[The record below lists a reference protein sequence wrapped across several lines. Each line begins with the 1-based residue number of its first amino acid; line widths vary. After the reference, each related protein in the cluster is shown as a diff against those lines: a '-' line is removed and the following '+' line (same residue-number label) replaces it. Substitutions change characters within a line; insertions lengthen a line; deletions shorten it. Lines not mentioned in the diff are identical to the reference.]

1 MADDFIKG
9 GDMPEDGFIRGNGG
23 ETGGIAEDYME
34 NIKRTTREGGLK
46 ELPEKI
52 VRWWKNI
59 DSDNPFEILYLDY
72 TQVNSITPEMVK
84 GNYDLLAAFWQKNYL
99 ALASGS
105 REKFKQTYGEDRIN
119 GAVKKLQ
126 DAYNKLKSREG
137 INLYFDEINGKR
149 IKSGIDN
156 IQGLVDVALA
166 DGELTPN
173 KADKLIAAGVE
184 NGLSNAE
191 VRNFLLGILK
201 TEAFEI
207 RSKPQKED
215 LLKNIWR
222 QRGKKDPVLNT
233 VSWLGTEVS
242 SLEEMGRV
250 SFDNMETAYSRFRNI
265 NFLPQAVMALTR
277 DDSKAAYYER
287 IIEETPNEDLR
298 YLRIVYNLN
307 RELPF
312 RFRGALF
319 YSIQNL
325 LDEAAKDAEGFWKAD
340 ELFRKGHLQTWIKE
354 TDAVTAI
361 KLKDLGNTTSDFLAF
376 IYQIKNGYPFYLG
389 QLRVD
394 SPVALGKA
402 LAQDFSLWS
411 LATSNIQNRNIP
423 TWFATIGENNLID
436 RYNQLF
442 EPVVQAGWYTD
453 QDRSVAATQ
462 TLVQTLSKDMP
473 APRVGFDQPSI
484 QLLSVEGAANVSHNI
499 SITLGSPGFTSVFL
513 QLNPAVEGISLSTQ
527 KITLNSYNQQ
537 SRVDFQ
543 LNIDVFR
550 LTKNKIYQLSIIAV
564 TPYEQI
570 HIPVQARI
578 VFPTANF
585 IKKAAIYGVG
595 AGLFWGL
602 GRTAVVNIVG
612 TNGVLISFGDRL
624 MWWLLAIVLLFIS
637 LKILSGALKKEFGKN
652 AKIPDAAINTLW
664 IVAYFLG
671 PVLLQHAGDW
681 FLYWLFPGAALGT
694 YVAQKKYNLNKWL
707 VLIPISVTLL
717 VGYWLRSF

>member
-9 GDMPEDGFIRGNGG
+9 GDMPDDGFIRGNGG

-376 IYQIKNGYPFYLG
+376 IYQIKNSYPFYLG

-570 HIPVQARI
+570 HIPVQVRI